1 MSKQSPKQADID
13 NRSRQLNPDH
23 PAYWSS
29 RDGEKSESPPPQ
41 SPPEPPKEQ
50 GK

>member
-1 MSKQSPKQADID
+1 MSKQSPKQTDVD
-13 NRSRQLNPDH
+13 NRSRQLNPEH

-29 RDGEKSESPPPQ
+29 RDGEKSESPAKQPQ
-41 SPPEPPKEQ
+41 PEPPNEQ